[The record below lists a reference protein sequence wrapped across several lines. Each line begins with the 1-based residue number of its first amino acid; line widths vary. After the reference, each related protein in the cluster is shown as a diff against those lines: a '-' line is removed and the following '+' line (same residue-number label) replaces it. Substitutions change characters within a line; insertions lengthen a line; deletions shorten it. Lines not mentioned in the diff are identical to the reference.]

1 MSRMG
6 CVADQ
11 DHAIVFDPVV
21 AVDRR
26 EIDPG
31 GSPDV
36 SRIGQQRV
44 SIEVVLENLSTGL
57 STLFMR
63 HVFEAER
70 VINLGRRLDDESR
83 GVVVELVSM
92 RPDPAM
98 IRSLED
104 EGKGITKRL
113 VRA

>member
-11 DHAIVFDPVV
+11 DHTIVFDPVV
-21 AVDRR
+21 AVDCR

-63 HVFEAER
+63 HVFEAKR
-70 VINLGRRLDDESR
+70 VINLGCRLDDKSR
-83 GVVVELVSM
+83 GVLVELIGVRPNPSM
-92 RPDPAM
+92 FSAFKDKRKCIP
-98 IRSLED
+98 
-104 EGKGITKRL
+104 KRL
-113 VRA
+113 MRA